1 MLLCCFN
8 FSHSLGTAHSGAI
21 DWALGRS
28 AAHTLC
34 VGACRYYVD
43 KPSAMDRSFWRI
55 AGIVGWDEKA
65 NPPRRS
71 LAMHGHRCTCQL
83 AHFLK
88 PQIDACV
95 DRA

>member
-1 MLLCCFN
+1 
-8 FSHSLGTAHSGAI
+8 
-21 DWALGRS
+21 
-28 AAHTLC
+28 
-34 VGACRYYVD
+34 
-43 KPSAMDRSFWRI
+43 MDRSFWRI